1 LFTVF
6 IYLVFLSSAILI
18 LTYFCN
24 FYAQYPQNKLFVFVH
39 LSKCVQLQ
47 IIFSQTALYG
57 FRAKY
62 LRPVPK
68 SIIMV
73 NGSNFA

>member
-1 LFTVF
+1 
-6 IYLVFLSSAILI
+6 
-18 LTYFCN
+18 
-24 FYAQYPQNKLFVFVH
+24 
-39 LSKCVQLQ
+39 LQ

-62 LRPVPK
+62 LRPVSK

-73 NGSNFA
+73 NASNFA

>member
-1 LFTVF
+1 MHSIHKTSFLCLFTF
-6 IYLVFLSSAILI
+6 P
-18 LTYFCN
+18 N
-24 FYAQYPQNKLFVFVH
+24 
-39 LSKCVQLQ
+39 
-47 IIFSQTALYG
+47 ALYG

>member
-1 LFTVF
+1 MHS
-6 IYLVFLSSAILI
+6 I
-18 LTYFCN
+18 
-24 FYAQYPQNKLFVFVH
+24 QNKLFVFVH
-39 LSKCVQLQ
+39 LFQMCSIADYFFHKQR
-47 IIFSQTALYG
+47 FYG